1 MSVTTSELR
10 DHSRASRGTSPAE
23 VRRYNKG
30 DCMKAICALFA
41 LALAACATEPADDE
55 DLPSAGATEDDA
67 ITTADTSFYAQ
78 ADDAVVAEPGD
89 EAPDTT
95 ISLTSTTRGERAI
108 GWYKA
113 HAGSTAYEGMCELA
127 AELSFGTRGRYPSAI
142 ANWNAQVRAGR
153 AHRGDRSAPRG
164 ALVFWNTSVFGHV
177 AVADGSGGEWSTS
190 VNHRIGH
197 ATSTRYFVNYLGW
210 AWAPTSWPGR

>member
-1 MSVTTSELR
+1 
-10 DHSRASRGTSPAE
+10 
-23 VRRYNKG
+23 
-30 DCMKAICALFA
+30 MKASFAVFA
-41 LALAACATEPADDE
+41 LALAACATEPTDDE
-55 DLPSAGATEDDA
+55 DLESAGATEADA
-67 ITTADTSFYAQ
+67 VTAADTSFYAP
-78 ADDAVVAEPGD
+78 AEDAVVAEPGD

-95 ISLTSTTRGERAI
+95 ISITATTRGERAI
-108 GWYKA
+108 SWYKA

-142 ANWNAQVRAGR
+142 ANWHAQQRAGR
-153 AHRGDRSAPRG
+153 AHSGRAPRG
-164 ALVFWNTSVFGHV
+164 ALVFWNTSQFGHV

-197 ATSTRYFVNYLGW
+197 AGSTRYFVNYLGW